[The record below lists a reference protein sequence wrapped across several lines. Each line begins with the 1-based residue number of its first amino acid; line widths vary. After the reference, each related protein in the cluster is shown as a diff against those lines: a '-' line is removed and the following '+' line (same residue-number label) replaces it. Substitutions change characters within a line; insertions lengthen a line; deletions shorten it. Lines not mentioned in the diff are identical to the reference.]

1 LSVKDH
7 DTTAV
12 ERQNDDLTLSNRDAN
27 VDTQEPSEPS
37 FPSTPRQPSLS
48 RKSSAVSD
56 LEFDADTQER
66 LRQLDFR
73 YWARKE
79 AKLDSLR
86 EGKSVSLVLEEEIA
100 TTTNCTE
107 NTHRHECLVNV
118 GQYLDDQ
125 ANHLLFLPA
134 KDGWGRRTYY
144 SDDELET
151 EVDILLDASH
161 SGHRVDCI
169 RGVLQKLDSQ
179 IEDIPI
185 ENDSFGVDVLIRPI
199 PVGLS
204 SEIPIP
210 GDLIE
215 QELAIEDDLERGT
228 RVHSSIHNTEQNLH
242 PSNFVA
248 AYQPPQPRSVL
259 VLCGVDKAGASFF
272 LQVLALFTI
281 GFTVM
286 LIYAVKKHDLG
297 TGTGLCALIWTA
309 GGVAHATYR
318 KVFPPDE
325 DDSSEREV
333 ELREVARRSA

>member
-1 LSVKDH
+1 
-7 DTTAV
+7 
-12 ERQNDDLTLSNRDAN
+12 
-27 VDTQEPSEPS
+27 
-37 FPSTPRQPSLS
+37 
-48 RKSSAVSD
+48 VSD
-56 LEFDADTQER
+56 LEFDADPQER

-79 AKLDSLR
+79 AKLASLR
-86 EGKSVSLVLEEEIA
+86 EGKSVSLVLEEETA

-107 NTHRHECLVNV
+107 NIHHRECLLDV

-134 KDGWGRRTYY
+134 KDGWGRWTYY
-144 SDDELET
+144 SDDELEM
-151 EVDILLDASH
+151 EVDVLLDASH
-161 SGHRVDCI
+161 SGHRVDHI

-179 IEDIPI
+179 IELVEDIPI
-185 ENDSFGVDVLIRPI
+185 EDDSFSVDVLIRPI

-215 QELAIEDDLERGT
+215 QELAIGDDLERGT

-242 PSNFVA
+242 PSNFVT
-248 AYQPPQPRSVL
+248 AYQSPQPQSVL
-259 VLCGVDKAGASFF
+259 VLCGVDKAGTSFF

-297 TGTGLCALIWTA
+297 TGTGLCALI
-309 GGVAHATYR
+309 
-318 KVFPPDE
+318 
-325 DDSSEREV
+325 
-333 ELREVARRSA
+333 